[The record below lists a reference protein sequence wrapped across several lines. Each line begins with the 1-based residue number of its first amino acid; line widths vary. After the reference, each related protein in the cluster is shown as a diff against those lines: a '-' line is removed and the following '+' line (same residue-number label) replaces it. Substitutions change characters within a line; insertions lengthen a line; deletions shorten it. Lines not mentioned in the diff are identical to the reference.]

1 MDQQDRQVL
10 SFEQERV
17 WFLDRMDPGNP
28 AYNRPC
34 ALKLTG
40 KLDADCLM
48 AALQAIFDRHDNL
61 RACFSSEH
69 GVPYQTIRPSRPLDV
84 RIVDCEASLQQQMLT
99 EIRRSF
105 DLAKDVLVRAL
116 LIRVT
121 EEETILLLTFHH
133 IIFDGWSVAVLHRE
147 LANMYAAFAQGV
159 PPTLAPLPIQYADY
173 AAQQRNRLTG
183 PALEAGLRYWRQQ
196 LCEPLP
202 VLELPFANNRPAVQ
216 TFAGGSVPATLT
228 GDLLPAI
235 KQLCRQERLTPFMV
249 FVAALQAL
257 LYRYTGQTDCI
268 LGSMASGRNQQPTEP
283 LIGLF
288 VNTLALR
295 SNLAGNPTFRELL
308 QQVKKTTLEA
318 YNHQEIPFAKLVAE
332 LNPQRSI
339 NRQPFSQIMINMHNM
354 PHTEEMAPGLRIEE
368 LAIDDGLA
376 PFDITLKI
384 TERKGEFTGALI
396 FNTDLFDRE
405 AIARMAG
412 HFTTLLAAAADTSDM
427 PIANLPLLTEA
438 ERQTLLVS
446 WSGRMAEYP
455 REKSLVQL
463 FAEQV
468 ERNPDAPAVRYKD
481 RLLSYGELNRRAN
494 QLAHY
499 LIGQGVSPGTRV
511 GVCLA
516 RSPEVIISFFAI
528 LKAGGIYVPLDPAY
542 PAERLSFMAEASDLS
557 LFITDEA
564 QEKRIRTGKISS
576 IFLDRL
582 EAELTG
588 QGQENPALQT
598 AADQVA
604 YIMFTS
610 GSTGQPKAVP
620 VTHRGVARLVKNPDF
635 DFLKPDQVFLQLSAV
650 AFDFS
655 TFEIYGALLNGAQL
669 AMIDAD
675 LPSLEQIGE
684 TIRRHQVT
692 TICAGPELLTLFV
705 KTRIRDLFG
714 VQQVL
719 SGGDV
724 LPPALVNGLQQAGC
738 RVLNIYGPT
747 ENTVC
752 TTMFEAPAGWPAE
765 AVVPIGRPIANDFVA
780 ILDQQAQPV
789 PIGIPGELYV
799 TGDGLTSGY
808 ANNPELTAE
817 KFIANPFPE
826 TPHDRLY
833 KTGDIVKWLP
843 DSTIAFLGR
852 RDNQVKV
859 RGCRIELGE
868 IETVLGGHPAV
879 NQVHVAVRKGGSEEK
894 TVVAYVVAK
903 ESRTVDPAQ
912 LRDYLRTKLPDYM
925 LPAAFV
931 FLAQMPLTPVGK
943 IDQAALPAPQFLAQD
958 NARQV
963 LGPRNEQERTMAEL
977 WERILDRRPIGIQD
991 GFFDLGGHSLLGMR
1005 LMADIEKTFGE
1016 RLPVSLLF
1024 TADTIEKL
1032 CRQLFITKETFS
1044 SRLVPIQVKGANPPL
1059 FCVHAIDGEVIS
1071 YRNLAMYLGEE
1082 QPLYGLV
1089 YDFQSVDPA
1098 EDLDIDSL
1106 AARYI
1111 REIQKVQPN
1120 GPYYLIGYSLGGMI
1134 AYEMAQQ
1141 LRQAGYA
1148 VDFLALIDTA
1158 NPERHKQGT
1167 TPTTVKLAH
1176 RIGKFWAKSVQDRK
1190 TYLIGKL
1197 RKAWSFIG
1205 PERNATL
1212 RIRKIK
1218 KELKKA
1224 HRQYIPAPYPG
1235 RLTLF
1240 RALDREKNA
1249 LSQDRTMGWEGLIA
1263 GGITVCESPSTHGEM
1278 INRKNIGHLADN
1290 LIECLK
1296 EARQKHD

>member
-1 MDQQDRQVL
+1 MDQQERQVL
-10 SFEQERV
+10 SFEQERI
-17 WFLDRMDPGNP
+17 WFMDRMEPGNP

-40 KLDADCLM
+40 KLDTDCLM

-61 RACFSSEH
+61 RACFSSEQ
-69 GVPYQTIRPSRPLDV
+69 GAPYQVIRPSRPLDV
-84 RIVDCEASLQQQMLT
+84 PVVDSEASLQRQILT
-99 EIRRSF
+99 EIRRPF
-105 DLAKDVLVRAL
+105 DLAEDILVRAL

-133 IIFDGWSVAVLHRE
+133 IIFDGWSVAVLRKE
-147 LANMYAAFAQGV
+147 LAQLYTAFAQGIS
-159 PPTLAPLPIQYADY
+159 PALAPLPIQYADY
-173 AAQQRNRLTG
+173 AVQQRSRLTG
-183 PALEAGLRYWRQQ
+183 PVLEEGLRYWREQ
-196 LCEPLP
+196 LSEPLP
-202 VLELPFANNRPAVQ
+202 VLELPFANHRPAVQ
-216 TFAGGSVPATLT
+216 TFTGDSVPVGLT
-228 GDLLPAI
+228 GDLLSAVR
-235 KQLCRQERLTPFMV
+235 QLCRQERLTPFMV
-249 FVAALQAL
+249 FAAALQAV

-268 LGSMASGRNQQPTEP
+268 LASMTSGRHQQDTEP

-295 SNLAGNPTFRELL
+295 SNLSGSPTFRELL

-318 YNHQEIPFAKLVAE
+318 YNHQAIPFAKLVAE

-376 PFDITLKI
+376 QLDLTLKI

-396 FNTDLFDRE
+396 YNTDLFARE

-412 HFTTLLAAAADTSDM
+412 HFTTLLADAAARPDTTVADLM
-427 PIANLPLLTEA
+427 LLTAA
-438 ERQTLLVS
+438 ERQMLLVS
-446 WSGRMAEYP
+446 WSGREAEYP

-468 ERNPDAPAVRYKD
+468 ERNPDTPALLYND
-481 RLLSYGELNRRAN
+481 RRISYRELNRHAN
-494 QLAHY
+494 QLARC
-499 LIGQGVSPGTRV
+499 LMGQGVGPGSRV
-511 GVCLA
+511 GICLP
-516 RSPEVIISFFAI
+516 RSPEVIISFLAV

-542 PAERLSFMAEASDLS
+542 PAERLAFMAEASELS
-557 LFITDEA
+557 LLITAETR
-564 QEKRIRTGKISS
+564 ENRLPSGKIRS

-582 EAELTG
+582 AAELSG
-588 QGQENPALQT
+588 QPQENPTLQT

-692 TICAGPELLTLFV
+692 TICAGPELLTVFV
-705 KTRIRDLFG
+705 KTRPRSLRG
-714 VQQVL
+714 VRQVL

-724 LPPALVNGLQQAGC
+724 LPPALVSGLQQAGC

-752 TTMFEAPAGWPAE
+752 TTMFEATEGWPPE
-765 AVVPIGRPIANDFVA
+765 AVVPIGRPIANDFVY
-780 ILDQQAQPV
+780 ILDPQGQPV
-789 PIGIPGELYV
+789 PVDIPGELHV

-808 ANNPELTAE
+808 TNNPELTTE
-817 KFIANPFPE
+817 KFIANPFPGA
-826 TPHDRLY
+826 PHDRLY
-833 KTGDIVKWLP
+833 KTGDIVKWRP
-843 DSTIAFLGR
+843 DSAIAFLGR
-852 RDNQVKV
+852 RDNQVKI

-868 IETVLGGHPAV
+868 IETVLGAHPAV
-879 NQVHVAVRKGGSEEK
+879 NQVHVGVYKTGSEEK
-894 TVVAYVVAK
+894 TVVAYVVAQ
-903 ESRTVDPAQ
+903 ESRTVEAAQ

-931 FLAQMPLTPVGK
+931 FLDRMPVTPVGK
-943 IDQAALPAPQFLAQD
+943 IDPAALPKPQFLAQD
-958 NARQV
+958 NDRRV
-963 LGPRNEQERTMAEL
+963 ILPRNEQERTMAEL

-1032 CRQLFITKETFS
+1032 CRRLFNAKETFS
-1044 SRLVPIQVKGANPPL
+1044 SRLVPIQVKGAHPPL

-1089 YDFQSVDPA
+1089 YDFQSVNPT
-1098 EDLDIDSL
+1098 EDLEISSL

-1111 REIQKVQPN
+1111 REIRSVQPK
-1120 GPYYLIGYSLGGMI
+1120 GPYYLIGHSLGGII

-1141 LRQAGYA
+1141 LRQAGQA

-1158 NPERHKQGT
+1158 NPARYKQGT
-1167 TPTTVKLAH
+1167 TPATVTLVH
-1176 RIGKFWAKSVQDRK
+1176 RLGRFFAKSMQERR
-1190 TYLIGKL
+1190 TYLKSRL
-1197 RKAWSFIG
+1197 QKAWSLIG
-1205 PERNATL
+1205 PERNTTL
-1212 RIRKIK
+1212 RIRAIK
-1218 KELKKA
+1218 KALKQA
-1224 HRQYIPAPYPG
+1224 HRQYLPAPYPG

-1249 LSQDRTMGWEGLIA
+1249 LSRDRTMGWEDLIA
-1263 GGITVCESPSTHGEM
+1263 GGITVYESPSTHGEI